1 MEENPKCPKCGGEN
15 TVPICYGLPM
25 YETYEKEQKGELVL
39 GGCCVSDDSP
49 SWYCKD
55 CKNSWGKVSEYR
67 DRQRQELLKRF
78 ERYKEE

>member
-1 MEENPKCPKCGGEN
+1 MVENPKCPKCGGEN

-39 GGCCVSDDSP
+39 GGCCVSGDSP

-55 CKNSWGKVSEYR
+55 CKNSWGKHSEYM

-78 ERYKEE
+78 ERHKEE